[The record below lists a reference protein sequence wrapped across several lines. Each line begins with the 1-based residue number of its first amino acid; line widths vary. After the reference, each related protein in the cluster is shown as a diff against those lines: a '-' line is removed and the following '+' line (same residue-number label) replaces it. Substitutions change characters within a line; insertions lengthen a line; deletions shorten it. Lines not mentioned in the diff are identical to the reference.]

1 MSEVAETAIKV
12 WGNGLA
18 VRLTRS
24 LAKAAGVAEGTP
36 VRVTAEPGRLIIE
49 ITERRMTLKERL
61 ERFDPQR
68 HGGEAMAAKP
78 VGLEIL

>member
-1 MSEVAETAIKV
+1 MSEVAETAIKE

-24 LAKAAGVAEGTP
+24 LAKAAGVVEGTP

-49 ITERRMTLKERL
+49 MTERRMTLKERL
-61 ERFDPQR
+61 ERFNPQR
-68 HGGEAMAAKP
+68 HGGEAMAANP